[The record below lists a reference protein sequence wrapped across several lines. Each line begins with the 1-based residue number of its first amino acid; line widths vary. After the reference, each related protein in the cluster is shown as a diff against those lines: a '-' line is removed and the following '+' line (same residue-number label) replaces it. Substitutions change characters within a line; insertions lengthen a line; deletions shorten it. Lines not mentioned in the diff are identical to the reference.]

1 MKKIIAVVG
10 PTASGKSD
18 LAVELALKFNG
29 EVISADSRQV
39 YTGLDIGT
47 GKITG
52 EEMKGIPHYLL
63 DVADV
68 SSVFTISDYER
79 LALEA
84 VDYIESRG
92 RLPIL
97 CGGTGFYINAVLYK
111 DSFAKVPPD
120 EKIRAELAKMTTAEM
135 AEKLKELDI
144 ERYKTIDVNNPM
156 RLIRA
161 LEIVLSTGTPV
172 PEYDRSPRFNALK
185 LGILWSKEDLD
196 RRIETRLD
204 KRLENGLVEEVKSL
218 IGSGVGYDRL
228 YDLGLEYRYLSL
240 YLKGDLDYKE
250 MRTKLLSAIRAYA
263 KRQMTWF
270 KKDKDVIW
278 LKPDELEKAFDL
290 TQEFIK

>member
-39 YTGLDIGT
+39 YAGLDIGT
-47 GKITG
+47 GKITK
-52 EEMKGIPHYLL
+52 EEMKGVPHYLL
-63 DVADV
+63 DVAEVKDI
-68 SSVFTISDYER
+68 FTISDYER

-92 RLPIL
+92 KLPIL
-97 CGGTGFYINAVLYK
+97 CGGTGFYINSVLYK
-111 DSFAKVPPD
+111 DSYAKVPPD
-120 EKIRAELAKMTTAEM
+120 EKIREELAKMTTEEM
-135 AEKLKELDI
+135 ASKLKELDI
-144 ERYKTIDVNNPM
+144 ERYKTIDIKNPM

-161 LEIVLSTGTPV
+161 LEIILSTGTPV
-172 PEYDRSPRFNALK
+172 PEYNRSPRFDALK
-185 LGILWSKEDLD
+185 IGIFWGKEELK
-196 RRIETRLD
+196 RRIEIRLD
-204 KRLENGLVEEVKSL
+204 KRLENGMIEEVRSL
-218 IGSGVGYDRL
+218 IERGARYERL

-240 YLKGDLDYKE
+240 YLKGDLNYEE

-270 KKDKDVIW
+270 KRDKDIIW
-278 LKPDELEKAFDL
+278 LKPEELEKAIVLVED
-290 TQEFIK
+290 FIK